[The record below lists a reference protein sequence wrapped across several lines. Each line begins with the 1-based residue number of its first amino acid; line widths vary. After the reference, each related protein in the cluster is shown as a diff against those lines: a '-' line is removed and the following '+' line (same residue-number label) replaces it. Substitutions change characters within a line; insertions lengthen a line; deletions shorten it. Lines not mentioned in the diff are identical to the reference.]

1 MFEPA
6 SRREIF
12 VFHERV
18 SFHKQ
23 IDGLA
28 AIVRQ
33 RMGVDPMS
41 GAYFVFRSRSRHS
54 VRILFFNG
62 DGFELLTRRLS
73 RGCFEHWPE
82 GGIFSSLLVKELT
95 SIIWGDYCLEI

>member
-1 MFEPA
+1 MFRA
-6 SRREIF
+6 SRERDIF
-12 VFHERV
+12 VFHDRV

-33 RMGVDPMS
+33 HMRLDPMS

-73 RGCFEHWPE
+73 RGCFEHWPKE
-82 GGIFSSLLVKELT
+82 GMFSSLLIQELRK
-95 SIIWGDYCLEI
+95 IIWLGR

>member
-1 MFEPA
+1 MFKPVSE
-6 SRREIF
+6 RDVY
-12 VFHERV
+12 VFHDRV

-28 AIVRQ
+28 AVVRQ
-33 RMGVDPMS
+33 QMGLDPMS

-54 VRILFFNG
+54 VRILFFNE

-73 RGCFEHWPE
+73 RGCFEGWPK
-82 GGIFSSLLVKELT
+82 GGLFSNLLVRELR
-95 SIIWGDYCLEI
+95 SVIWSGS